1 MRIWYIVSTL
11 FITVWSLPV
20 PTPAQELAKVNL
32 KISGG
37 NQIQNLFRYVYK
49 PFFTK
54 ELPEKSNGAITTTFG
69 SLEELGMRGP
79 EVLRLLRQGVFDIS
93 EGTLSYMAGEDP
105 RFDALD
111 LPGVTLDIETQRRAV
126 DAFRPVLARVMA
138 EKFNTKLLSMS
149 PVALQVY
156 YCKGKIDGLASLR
169 GKKVRTFNR
178 AMSDLVE
185 AVGGSTINL
194 PFAEVI
200 PAMQRG
206 VAECAITGTSAGNT
220 ARWWEV
226 SDHLYTLPM
235 GWSMTFF
242 GANQRNWERIPAATR
257 TFLEKEFADL
267 EKRMWAQAKADIQDG
282 INCNTAKAECK
293 DGIPANPP
301 MTLVDVSAEDRQ
313 RGKKFYASACSSN
326 GRAGAERSV
335 PRSGTR
341 PSAGSPA
348 WKPRRTEAQCPAF
361 TPSLPASR
369 SGWRV
374 PVGRC

>member
-11 FITVWSLPV
+11 FITLWSLPV

-37 NQIQNLFRYVYK
+37 NQTQNLFRYVYK

-54 ELPEKSNGAITTTFG
+54 ELTEKSNGAITTTFG

-138 EKFNTKLLSMS
+138 EKFNTKLLSMI

-267 EKRMWAQAKADIQDG
+267 EKSHVGASQGRYSGWDQLQHG
-282 INCNTAKAECK
+282 Q
-293 DGIPANPP
+293 GRVQGRHPRQ
-301 MTLVDVSAEDRQ
+301 SAYD
-313 RGKKFYASACSSN
+313 
-326 GRAGAERSV
+326 
-335 PRSGTR
+335 
-341 PSAGSPA
+341 
-348 WKPRRTEAQCPAF
+348 PRRRFC
-361 TPSLPASR
+361 R
-369 SGWRV
+369 G
-374 PVGRC
+374 

>member
-1 MRIWYIVSTL
+1 MNL
-11 FITVWSLPV
+11 FPCDRPDNNQREAAGEEGSMKALYFAGALALVCGLAVAGS
-20 PTPAQELAKVNL
+20 AQELSKVNL
-32 KISGG
+32 RVSGG
-37 NQIQNLFRYVYK
+37 NQTQNLFRYVYK
-49 PFFTK
+49 PFFTS
-54 ELPEKSNGAITTTFG
+54 ELTERSKGAITTTFG

-111 LPGVTLDIETQRRAV
+111 LPGVTLDIDNQRRAV
-126 DAFRPVLARVMA
+126 DAFRPVLAKVMA

-156 YCKGKIDGLASLR
+156 YCKGKIDDIASLK

-194 PFAEVI
+194 PFAEVV

-242 GANQRNWERIPAATR
+242 GANQRNWERLSPQTR
-257 TFLEKEFADL
+257 EFLEKEFAGL
-267 EKRMWAQAKADIQDG
+267 EDRMWTQAKAG
-282 INCNTAKAECK
+282 SRSRRCSAKVVLSRSTSLE
-293 DGIPANPP
+293 PP
-301 MTLVDVSAEDRQ
+301 RW
-313 RGKKFYASACSSN
+313 
-326 GRAGAERSV
+326 RS
-335 PRSGTR
+335 R
-341 PSAGSPA
+341 PSAS
-348 WKPRRTEAQCPAF
+348 T
-361 TPSLPASR
+361 
-369 SGWRV
+369 
-374 PVGRC
+374 

>member
-1 MRIWYIVSTL
+1 MRAWGVGAGLVLATL
-11 FITVWSLPV
+11 AIPV
-20 PTPAQELAKVNL
+20 PSAAQDLPKVDL
-32 KISGG
+32 KVSGG
-37 NQIQNLFRYVYK
+37 NQTQNLFRYIYK

-54 ELPEKSNGAITTTFG
+54 ELAERSGGAVTTTFG

-105 RFDALD
+105 RFDGLD
-111 LPGVTLDIETQRRAV
+111 LPGVTLDLDMQRKAA
-126 DAFRPVLARVMA
+126 DAFRPVLTKVLA

-149 PVALQVY
+149 PVALQVF
-156 YCKGKIDGLASLR
+156 YCKGRIEGLASLQ

-185 AVGGSTINL
+185 AVGASTINL

-200 PAMQRG
+200 PSMQRG

-242 GANQRNWERIPAATR
+242 GANLRNWEKLDPRTR
-257 TFLEKEFADL
+257 AFLETQFADL
-267 EKRMWAQAKADIQDG
+267 ERRMWDQVRTDIQDG
-282 INCNTAKAECK
+282 INCNTAKGECK
-293 DGIPANPP
+293 DGIVANPP
-301 MTLVDVSAEDRQ
+301 MTLVAVSEADKAVAQ
-313 RGKKFYASACSSN
+313 RILRERVLVDWARRC
-326 GRAGAERSV
+326 GAECARQWNETV
-335 PRSGTR
+335 GKV
-341 PSAGSPA
+341 AGV
-348 WKPRRTEAQCPAF
+348 EAVA
-361 TPSLPASR
+361 R
-369 SGWRV
+369 
-374 PVGRC
+374 